1 MRDEG
6 KGRREEGKG
15 RRRSPYRKIL
25 DPPLLGLGL
34 GLGLE
39 RKLGLLIQIRVRNV
53 DGLLRNLH
61 AFGVRK
67 HH

>member
-1 MRDEG
+1 MREDG

-15 RRRSPYRKIL
+15 RRRSPIAKVL

-39 RKLGLLIQIRVRNV
+39 RKLGLPVTN
-53 DGLLRNLH
+53 
-61 AFGVRK
+61 
-67 HH
+67 